1 MCACPIQSNIKSDCM
16 YAETI
21 FIYTRLYETFDIRTM
36 CIWDIKYTDKSKLP
50 ALNTCY
56 VMCIYRFYMCMRMC
70 MCRCA
75 VANVAFSVCWRR
87 CCCSSGRCYPYSPL
101 LASLCGALLYIYIY
115 VNASYIRAHIHYI
128 HTHTWSTA
136 NNVRICTH
144 IYMCVCVLR
153 VVCVWV

>member
-101 LASLCGALLYIYIY
+101 LASLCGALLYIYICER
-115 VNASYIRAHIHYI
+115 II
-128 HTHTWSTA
+128 HTRTHTLHTYTYMKHSKQCA
-136 NNVRICTH
+136 HMYTH
-144 IYMCVCVLR
+144 IYVCVCVLR